1 MVRKY
6 VPKRTPHKNKGKRM
20 ANAVQLRGQGLS
32 LRKIAS
38 ELRVDEKTVRNDLA
52 RWEAERGNVT
62 PLRISAAEICPGPG
76 GEIPHPD
83 SAPADVIQ
91 LRRTS

>member
-6 VPKRTPHKNKGKRM
+6 VPKRTPHKNKDKRM
-20 ANAVQLRGQGLS
+20 ANAVQMRAQGLS

-38 ELRVDEKTVRNDLA
+38 ELRVDEKTVRNDLT
-52 RWEAERGNVT
+52 RWEAGRGNVT
-62 PLRISAAEICPGPG
+62 QLRNSAAEICPQTG

-83 SAPADVIQ
+83 SAPAAVIQ